1 MKDNLVKELKEIQ
14 IFKSLTDEEI
24 DNIVKEISFRIA
36 EYKKGEIL
44 FWEGDECTGI
54 GIVLEGEVEIHK
66 GAIMGKKVTITQIK
80 PGDMFGEAIV
90 FSTSHKYP
98 ATVEAL
104 SNSRVLYISRENILL
119 MCSNYVQF
127 IEKFMEILS
136 NKILILN
143 NKLSLLSLKSI
154 RQKIL
159 YYIIKESKNKSSM
172 SINITKQEFSE
183 ILGVERPSLS
193 RELIK
198 MKEENIIDIKGKN
211 IKILKPESIDYYLG

>member
-1 MKDNLVKELKEIQ
+1 MNASFISQLKNTQ
-14 IFKSLTDEEI
+14 IFKSISEEEI
-24 DNIVKEISFRIA
+24 EKIIKEVPFRTVD
-36 EYKKGEIL
+36 YKKGEVL
-44 FWEGDECTGI
+44 FWEGDKCTGI

-66 GAIMGKKVTITQIK
+66 GAIMGKKITITQIK

-90 FSTSHKYP
+90 FSTTHEYP

-104 SNSRVLYISRENILL
+104 LDSKILFISKENILM
-119 MCSNYVQF
+119 MCSNHVQF
-127 IEKFMEILS
+127 VEKFMEILS

-159 YYIIKESKNKSSM
+159 FYIIKESKDKKVM
-172 SINITKQEFSE
+172 SIDITKQEFSE

-211 IKILKPESIDYYLG
+211 IKILSQDSVEDYL

>member
-1 MKDNLVKELKEIQ
+1 MNASFISQLKGTQ
-14 IFKSLTDEEI
+14 IFKSISEEEI
-24 DNIVKEISFRIA
+24 ETIIKEVPFRTVD
-36 EYKKGEIL
+36 YKKGEVL
-44 FWEGDECTGI
+44 FWEGDKCTGI

-66 GAIMGKKVTITQIK
+66 GAIMGKKITITQIK

-90 FSTSHKYP
+90 FSTTHEYP

-104 SNSRVLYISRENILL
+104 LDSKILFISKENILM
-119 MCSNYVQF
+119 MCSNHVQF
-127 IEKFMEILS
+127 VEKFMEVLS

-159 YYIIKESKNKSSM
+159 FYIIKESKDKKNM

-198 MKEENIIDIKGKN
+198 MKEENIIDIKGKT
-211 IKILKPESIDYYLG
+211 IKILSQDSVDEYL

>member
-1 MKDNLVKELKEIQ
+1 MNASFISQLKGTQ
-14 IFKSLTDEEI
+14 IFKSISEEEI
-24 DNIVKEISFRIA
+24 ETIIKEVPFRTVD
-36 EYKKGEIL
+36 YKKGEVL
-44 FWEGDECTGI
+44 FWEGDKCTGI

-66 GAIMGKKVTITQIK
+66 GAIMGKKITITQIK

-90 FSTSHKYP
+90 FSTTHEYP

-104 SNSRVLYISRENILL
+104 LDSKILFISKENILM
-119 MCSNYVQF
+119 MCSNHVQF
-127 IEKFMEILS
+127 VEKFMEILS

-159 YYIIKESKNKSSM
+159 FYIIKESKDKKNM
-172 SINITKQEFSE
+172 TINITKQEFSE

-198 MKEENIIDIKGKN
+198 MKEENIIDIKGKT
-211 IKILKPESIDYYLG
+211 IKILSQDSVDEYL

>member
-1 MKDNLVKELKEIQ
+1 MNASFISQLKSTQ
-14 IFKSLTDEEI
+14 IFKSISEEEI
-24 DNIVKEISFRIA
+24 ETIIKEVPFRTVD
-36 EYKKGEIL
+36 YKKGEVL
-44 FWEGDECTGI
+44 FWEGDKCTGI
-54 GIVLEGEVEIHK
+54 GIVLDGEVEIHK
-66 GAIMGKKVTITQIK
+66 GAIMGKKITITQIK

-90 FSTSHKYP
+90 FSTTHEYP

-104 SNSRVLYISRENILL
+104 LDSKILFISKENILM

-127 IEKFMEILS
+127 VEKFMEILS

-159 YYIIKESKNKSSM
+159 FYIIKESKDKKIM

-198 MKEENIIDIKGKN
+198 MKEENIIDIKGKT
-211 IKILKPESIDYYLG
+211 IKILSQDSVDEYL

>member
-1 MKDNLVKELKEIQ
+1 MNASFISQLKGTK
-14 IFKSLTDEEI
+14 IFKSISEEEI
-24 DNIVKEISFRIA
+24 EKIIKEVPFRTVD
-36 EYKKGEIL
+36 YKKGEVL
-44 FWEGDECTGI
+44 FWEGDKCTGI

-66 GAIMGKKVTITQIK
+66 GAIMGKKITITQIK
-80 PGDMFGEAIV
+80 HGDMFGEAIV
-90 FSTSHKYP
+90 FSTTHEYP

-104 SNSRVLYISRENILL
+104 LDSKILFISKENILM
-119 MCSNYVQF
+119 MCSNHVQF
-127 IEKFMEILS
+127 VEKFMEVLS

-159 YYIIKESKNKSSM
+159 FYIIKESKDKKNM

-198 MKEENIIDIKGKN
+198 MKEENIIEIKGKT
-211 IKILKPESIDYYLG
+211 IKILSQDSVDDYL

>member
-1 MKDNLVKELKEIQ
+1 MNASFISQLKGTQ
-14 IFKSLTDEEI
+14 IFKSIEEEEI
-24 DNIVKEISFRIA
+24 EKIIKEIPFRTVD
-36 EYKKGEIL
+36 YKKGEVL
-44 FWEGDECTGI
+44 FWEGDKCTGI

-66 GAIMGKKVTITQIK
+66 GAIMGKKITITQIK

-90 FSTSHKYP
+90 FSTTHEYP

-104 SNSRVLYISRENILL
+104 LDSKILFISKENILM
-119 MCSNYVQF
+119 MCSNHVQF
-127 IEKFMEILS
+127 VEKFMEILS

-159 YYIIKESKNKSSM
+159 FYIIKESKDKKNM
-172 SINITKQEFSE
+172 TINITKQEFSE

-198 MKEENIIDIKGKN
+198 MKEENIIDIKGKT
-211 IKILKPESIDYYLG
+211 IKILSQDSVDDYL